1 MIAAAGTTRAEP
13 ATSLTLTLPRS
24 ADGTITLTIT
34 VEVADGR
41 VVGRLRATGRRRNL
55 AIAVAALPRLHRH
68 SHPDL
73 GGMLWLGSAAFP
85 LSAVEVD
92 AVRDLFHAHCIP
104 FEDARETT

>member
-24 ADGTITLTIT
+24 ADGTLTLTIT
-34 VEVADGR
+34 VEAKDELVVARFCTAGR
-41 VVGRLRATGRRRNL
+41 FRNL
-55 AIAVAALPRLHRH
+55 VIARTDLPRLHRH
-68 SHPDL
+68 SHPEL
-73 GGMLWLGSAAFP
+73 GGLLWLGSAGFP

-104 FEDARETT
+104 FEDARETP